1 MQPRPD
7 AYARRLLHR
16 DPQGR
21 YSAIVMTWGPG
32 QGTAVHDHGGLWCVE
47 GVVDG
52 EIAVTQYL
60 VQQETD
66 GYYRV
71 TPIGSLL
78 AGTGSAGCL
87 IPPTDHHVLANARP
101 AKASVTLHVY
111 GGDLDDCKVFL
122 PATPDGRYAE
132 TTRMLSFTRV
142 STSATYIDLQFRGSP
157 RVIATAILQGADG
170 VTLIDPGPT
179 SCLPAL
185 ESGPAR
191 SRPDAA
197 RRADAAADAYPSRS
211 RRRRRH
217 DRRARARRA
226 GLRA

>member
-1 MQPRPD
+1 LAALVARLDRSVEAGGAAAVTAAVKADLEDVLGQRMLTLPAAFTEPLPD
-7 AYARRLLHR
+7 HYARRLLHR
-16 DPQGR
+16 DPRGR
-21 YSAIVMTWGPG
+21 YTAIVMTWGPG

-101 AKASVTLHVY
+101 TRASVTLHVY

-132 TTRMLSFTRV
+132 TTRMLSFN
-142 STSATYIDLQFRGSP
+142 
-157 RVIATAILQGADG
+157 
-170 VTLIDPGPT
+170 
-179 SCLPAL
+179 
-185 ESGPAR
+185 E
-191 SRPDAA
+191 
-197 RRADAAADAYPSRS
+197 
-211 RRRRRH
+211 
-217 DRRARARRA
+217 
-226 GLRA
+226 

>member
-1 MQPRPD
+1 MVLKKSVSDCPGLSELIARLDRSVQAGSPQAITAAVKADLEDVLGNGKLSLPASFTVPCAD
-7 AYARRLLHR
+7 HYARRLLHR
-16 DPQGR
+16 DPEGR

-60 VQQETD
+60 VQQESD

-122 PATPDGRYAE
+122 PATPDGRYQE
-132 TTRMLSFTRV
+132 TTRMLSFN
-142 STSATYIDLQFRGSP
+142 
-157 RVIATAILQGADG
+157 
-170 VTLIDPGPT
+170 
-179 SCLPAL
+179 
-185 ESGPAR
+185 E
-191 SRPDAA
+191 
-197 RRADAAADAYPSRS
+197 
-211 RRRRRH
+211 
-217 DRRARARRA
+217 
-226 GLRA
+226 

>member
-1 MQPRPD
+1 MKTTEAVCPGLTELVARLDRSVEAGSAKAITSAVKTDLEEMLGRRRLTLPSAFMVPRPD

-16 DPQGR
+16 DPEGR
-21 YSAIVMTWGPG
+21 YSVIIMTWGPG

-60 VQQETD
+60 VQQDSD

-101 AKASVTLHVY
+101 AGASVTLHVY

-122 PATPDGRYAE
+122 PATADGRYAASE
-132 TTRMLSFTRV
+132 RMLAFN
-142 STSATYIDLQFRGSP
+142 P
-157 RVIATAILQGADG
+157 
-170 VTLIDPGPT
+170 
-179 SCLPAL
+179 
-185 ESGPAR
+185 
-191 SRPDAA
+191 
-197 RRADAAADAYPSRS
+197 
-211 RRRRRH
+211 
-217 DRRARARRA
+217 
-226 GLRA
+226 

>member
-1 MQPRPD
+1 MSNAACSGLTELIARLDKSVEAPSVEAITASVKNDLEHILGGGHLALPAPLTTPRPD

-16 DPQGR
+16 DPAGR

-60 VQQETD
+60 VQQDPD
-66 GYYRV
+66 GFYRV

-101 AKASVTLHVY
+101 SQASVTLHVY

-122 PATPDGRYAE
+122 PATADGRYAASE
-132 TTRMLSFTRV
+132 RMLAFN
-142 STSATYIDLQFRGSP
+142 P
-157 RVIATAILQGADG
+157 
-170 VTLIDPGPT
+170 
-179 SCLPAL
+179 
-185 ESGPAR
+185 
-191 SRPDAA
+191 
-197 RRADAAADAYPSRS
+197 
-211 RRRRRH
+211 
-217 DRRARARRA
+217 
-226 GLRA
+226 

>member
-1 MQPRPD
+1 LKIDAACPGLAELIARLDRSVDAGSPTAVTAAVKADLEDILGGGRLTLPAAFMVPRPD
-7 AYARRLLHR
+7 CYARRLLHR
-16 DPQGR
+16 DPGGR

-66 GYYRV
+66 GYFRV

-101 AKASVTLHVY
+101 AKASVTLHIY

-132 TTRMLSFTRV
+132 TTRMLSF
-142 STSATYIDLQFRGSP
+142 ATD
-157 RVIATAILQGADG
+157 
-170 VTLIDPGPT
+170 
-179 SCLPAL
+179 
-185 ESGPAR
+185 
-191 SRPDAA
+191 
-197 RRADAAADAYPSRS
+197 
-211 RRRRRH
+211 
-217 DRRARARRA
+217 
-226 GLRA
+226 

>member
-1 MQPRPD
+1 MKTTEAACPGLAELIARLDRSVEAGSPKAITTAVKTDLEDILGAGSLKLPNAFMTARPD

-16 DPQGR
+16 DPRGR

-101 AKASVTLHVY
+101 SRASVTLHVY

-132 TTRMLSFTRV
+132 FTKMLSFH
-142 STSATYIDLQFRGSP
+142 
-157 RVIATAILQGADG
+157 
-170 VTLIDPGPT
+170 
-179 SCLPAL
+179 
-185 ESGPAR
+185 E
-191 SRPDAA
+191 
-197 RRADAAADAYPSRS
+197 
-211 RRRRRH
+211 
-217 DRRARARRA
+217 
-226 GLRA
+226 

>member
-1 MQPRPD
+1 LNITAACPGLGELIARLDRSVEAGSVEAITAAVKADLEAILGSRALALPDSFMTPRAD
-7 AYARRLLHR
+7 SYARRLLHR

-21 YSAIVMTWGPG
+21 YTAIVMTWGPG

-60 VQQETD
+60 VQQEAD
-66 GYYRV
+66 GFYRV

-101 AKASVTLHVY
+101 ARASITLHVY

-132 TTRMLSFTRV
+132 ATRMLS
-142 STSATYIDLQFRGSP
+142 Y
-157 RVIATAILQGADG
+157 
-170 VTLIDPGPT
+170 
-179 SCLPAL
+179 
-185 ESGPAR
+185 
-191 SRPDAA
+191 
-197 RRADAAADAYPSRS
+197 AAD
-211 RRRRRH
+211 
-217 DRRARARRA
+217 
-226 GLRA
+226 

>member
-1 MQPRPD
+1 MNTTDAACPGLAELIARLDRSVEQGSSQAITAAVKADLEEILGGGRLALPAAFIKPRAD

-16 DPQGR
+16 DPNGR

-60 VQQETD
+60 VQQESD

-101 AKASVTLHVY
+101 ARASVTLHIY

-132 TTRMLSFTRV
+132 TTRMLSFN
-142 STSATYIDLQFRGSP
+142 
-157 RVIATAILQGADG
+157 
-170 VTLIDPGPT
+170 
-179 SCLPAL
+179 
-185 ESGPAR
+185 E
-191 SRPDAA
+191 
-197 RRADAAADAYPSRS
+197 
-211 RRRRRH
+211 
-217 DRRARARRA
+217 
-226 GLRA
+226 